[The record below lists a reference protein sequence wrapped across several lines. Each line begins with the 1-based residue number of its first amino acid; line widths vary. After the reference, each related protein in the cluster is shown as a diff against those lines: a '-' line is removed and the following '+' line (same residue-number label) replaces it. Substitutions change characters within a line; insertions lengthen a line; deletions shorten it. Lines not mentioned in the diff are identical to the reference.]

1 MKIMIR
7 WIWLYLS
14 ISSSVFGQDPKK
26 LHANVEQLTP
36 QQQELYKVLADELRC
51 PTCTGLSVLQS
62 DAPFSVEIKNA
73 IVEQVQAGK
82 KEKEILNFFNERFG
96 LWILRSPP
104 KEGFHWLAWFL
115 PLGLILFSIVFIWVG
130 FWRKKSAPL
139 SLGLRKT
146 EDILAQMA
154 DELASMRGKKL

>member
-1 MKIMIR
+1 MKVMIR
-7 WIWLYLS
+7 CIWFYLCL
-14 ISSSVFGQDPKK
+14 SSSLFAQDPKK
-26 LHANVEQLTP
+26 LHANVEQLSP

-82 KEKEILNFFNERFG
+82 KEKEILRFFNERFG

-115 PLGLILFSIVFIWVG
+115 PLGLVLFGIVFIWIG
-130 FWRKKSAPL
+130 FWRKKRVDQ

-146 EDILAQMA
+146 EEILTQMA
-154 DELASMRGKKL
+154 DELAAMRGGKL